1 MKKPLPSAQRIEET
15 TPRRGLFRFGVLFGV
30 KWVGL
35 FLAAVYCAVV
45 GAALAAKLLS
55 FGLSGTP
62 ACRGGWDIGFALL
75 GESLFLEWPRKSN
88 QKEGHTCIRVLL
100 RKTPLATA
108 LLRGSSRRAIPGP
121 SLLARHPCLATPY
134 ATPTLGLLKGARDR
148 VVWTFLNSNKAPS
161 SFNGEQSRRMDAT
174 IKLLRWASPILRSK
188 AHCTMLRLL
197 ISGTDQQTPPNA
209 PFRRPNGIAAQR
221 GERHGCRERTRRPP
235 DEGPWMALARRPSE

>member
-88 QKEGHTCIRVLL
+88 QKEGHPCIRVLL

>member
-88 QKEGHTCIRVLL
+88 QKRLPLHPGLAALDFPHSIATPRV
-100 RKTPLATA
+100 AA
-108 LLRGSSRRAIPGP
+108 QGP
-121 SLLARHPCLATPY
+121 S
-134 ATPTLGLLKGARDR
+134 
-148 VVWTFLNSNKAPS
+148 
-161 SFNGEQSRRMDAT
+161 
-174 IKLLRWASPILRSK
+174 
-188 AHCTMLRLL
+188 
-197 ISGTDQQTPPNA
+197 
-209 PFRRPNGIAAQR
+209 
-221 GERHGCRERTRRPP
+221 
-235 DEGPWMALARRPSE
+235 MALHRGDA

>member
-88 QKEGHTCIRVLL
+88 QKEASGFCCAKLPSL
-100 RKTPLATA
+100 R
-108 LLRGSSRRAIPGP
+108 RCSGGRREGP
-121 SLLARHPCLATPY
+121 SLAHRSSLGIHASRPLRNAY
-134 ATPTLGLLKGARDR
+134 A
-148 VVWTFLNSNKAPS
+148 
-161 SFNGEQSRRMDAT
+161 
-174 IKLLRWASPILRSK
+174 
-188 AHCTMLRLL
+188 
-197 ISGTDQQTPPNA
+197 
-209 PFRRPNGIAAQR
+209 
-221 GERHGCRERTRRPP
+221 RPP
-235 DEGPWMALARRPSE
+235 EGGSGPSRLDVFEQQQSAFLI